1 VLAGLAAASGL
12 LLVIGFLTPF
22 AGVVLV
28 VSIAAGRLAGSHE
41 AATSPLLVG
50 IAAIALVLLGPGAVS
65 LDARLFG
72 RREIVIPRGGT
83 QTKS

>member
-1 VLAGLAAASGL
+1 MLGTLAVASGL
-12 LLVIGFLTPF
+12 LLLVGFLTPL

-28 VSIAAGRLAGSHE
+28 ACIGAGRLAGFHE
-41 AATSPLLVG
+41 AETSPLLVG
-50 IAAIALVLLGPGAVS
+50 IAAIAIVLLGPGAVS

-83 QTKS
+83 RTKS